1 MRDTTL
7 IEAENTAAQPDFS
20 RVDAWIFDLDHT
32 LYTTD
37 AAQQAQMEERICGY
51 VQRHFGLA
59 RDAAW
64 EIQKRFLRDHGS
76 TLAGLIRTEHI
87 DPDAYH
93 DEVNDLEALA
103 LAPDA
108 ALRGGL
114 ARLPGRRF
122 VFTNN
127 CGRFAKDVLKRLGVE
142 DLFDGI
148 IDVKAMDFVLKPS
161 PKAFETLLALSGI
174 DPTRAAMFDDSPRNL
189 IPARALGM
197 KTVWFNN
204 GLGLSHW
211 KIDRPELH
219 IDYQTDNL
227 ATFLHTIRI

>member
-1 MRDTTL
+1 MRDATP
-7 IEAENTAAQPDFS
+7 IEAENTAAQPDFGL
-20 RVDAWIFDLDHT
+20 VDAWVFDLDHT

-108 ALRGGL
+108 ALRSGL

-127 CGRFAKDVLKRLGVE
+127 CGRFAKDVLTRLGVA

-161 PKAFETLLALSGI
+161 PRAFETLLALSGI
-174 DPTRAAMFDDSPRNL
+174 EPAHAAMFDDSPRNL
-189 IPARALGM
+189 IPAHALGM

-227 ATFLHTIRI
+227 ADFLQTIRI